1 MEPEE
6 ASAPAASPRRSGRLF
21 VLLAFAVAALAG
33 FFLYRRIAG
42 APAATSSAAGPPPGT
57 LVATAP
63 VALSPKAAIIADRFN
78 CLCGECSDTLGACTC
93 TRDEGSSEMKAT
105 LEKLVA
111 EKKTLSEVEA
121 AMVAKYGPKVLAS
134 SGPPPAKSSGKLPNR

>member
-6 ASAPAASPRRSGRLF
+6 TPALAASPRSSGRLL

-57 LVATAP
+57 LVATVP
-63 VALSPKAAIIADRFN
+63 VALSPKAAPHP
-78 CLCGECSDTLGACTC
+78 EM
-93 TRDEGSSEMKAT
+93 TRR
-105 LEKLVA
+105 
-111 EKKTLSEVEA
+111 
-121 AMVAKYGPKVLAS
+121 Y
-134 SGPPPAKSSGKLPNR
+134 R